1 MYLPPAD
8 AHIGIVAFNLKGY
21 QAGDVGMIL
30 DEDYQIAVRT
40 GYHCAPLIHKVLG
53 DESYTGVVRA
63 SVGRFTTEE
72 EIENFVD
79 AVEEILEG

>member
-1 MYLPPAD
+1 
-8 AHIGIVAFNLKGY
+8 
-21 QAGDVGMIL
+21 MIL

-53 DESYTGVVRA
+53 NESYAGVVRA